1 LFSAARR
8 LWSELK
14 RRRVIK
20 TTLAYIIGAWVVI
33 EVASVVLPAML
44 APEWS
49 LRVVIIALTFALP
62 LVVILAWIFDIEPS
76 SDSLTGRGIVETE
89 GRGAAESGAP
99 PILESAIASI
109 AVLPLEN
116 QSPSDEHR
124 YLADG
129 IATELHSALAK
140 VHRLRVAARTSAF
153 AFRDAQTDVGQIAAK
168 LNVQYIV
175 SGSVQCLNNQ
185 MRVSVSVDNAAEGM
199 QIWSEVYDRN
209 IADLFTVQTEIA
221 QAVASSFGGARLR
234 EEISKVAQKPTDSLN
249 AWSLVQRA
257 RSYVLS
263 FTPQALDESV
273 PLLRQAIDLD
283 EDYAAAHAALAFVLA
298 EQAHN
303 GLGQDLEESRAS
315 SMKHADLSYALTAT
329 DPFVLKMCGAAW
341 AYFGEIDKSLDV
353 LRRAVKIAPYDF
365 GAWGYLG
372 WPLVATGRRSDLAE
386 VRKIMQKMAENAP
399 QHPGVPY
406 WLYHQSV
413 ASSCAGDDERAVEF
427 STQAVEL
434 NPAFPWG
441 LLQHA
446 NALGATGD
454 VKRAVRAAKRSVE
467 MSPTLTPGHFEKLIQ
482 EMSATDKVARRRV
495 GGLYD
500 AGILVA

>member
-1 LFSAARR
+1 
-8 LWSELK
+8 
-14 RRRVIK
+14 V
-20 TTLAYIIGAWVVI
+20 LAYIIGAWVVI
-33 EVASVVLPAML
+33 EVSSVVLPAML
-44 APEWS
+44 APDWT
-49 LRVVIIALTFALP
+49 LRAVIITMTLALP
-62 LVVILAWIFDIEPS
+62 IVVVLAWVFDIEPS
-76 SDSLTGRGIVETE
+76 SESLTGHGIVETE
-89 GRGAAESGAP
+89 SSGAAESGAP
-99 PILESAIASI
+99 PILDSAIASI

-129 IATELHSALAK
+129 IATELHSALSK

-153 AFRDAQTDVGQIAAK
+153 SFRDTQSDVGQIAAK

-175 SGSVQCLNNQ
+175 SGSVQCLNDQ
-185 MRVSVSVDNAAEGM
+185 MRVSVNVDNAAEGM
-199 QIWSEVYDRN
+199 QIWSDVYDRN

-234 EEISKVAQKPTDSLN
+234 EEIANVAEKPTDNLN

-263 FTPQALDESV
+263 FTPQALDEAV
-273 PLLRQAIDLD
+273 LLLRQAIELD

-303 GLGQDLEESRAS
+303 GHGQDLDSSRAA
-315 SMKHADLSYALTAT
+315 SMQHADRAHSLTAT

-341 AYFGEIDKSLDV
+341 AYFGAIEKSLDV

-372 WPLVATGRRSDLAE
+372 WPLVATGRKSDLQE
-386 VRKIMQKMAENAP
+386 VHKIMQKMAENAP

-427 STQAVEL
+427 SSQSAEL
-434 NPAFPWG
+434 IPNFSWG

-454 VKRAVRAAKRSVE
+454 MQRAQAAANRSVE
-467 MSPTLTPGHFEKLIQ
+467 LSPTLTPDHFEKLIR
-482 EMSATDKVARRRV
+482 EMSANDKVAERRV
-495 GGLYD
+495 AGLY
-500 AGILVA
+500 AASVLFT